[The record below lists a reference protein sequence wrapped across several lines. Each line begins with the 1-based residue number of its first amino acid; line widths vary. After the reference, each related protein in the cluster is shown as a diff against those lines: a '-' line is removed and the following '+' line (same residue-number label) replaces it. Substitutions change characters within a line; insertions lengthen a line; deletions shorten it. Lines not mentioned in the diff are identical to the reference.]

1 MLLVNR
7 ENGISQ
13 QTKKHKNQ
21 IIIFYQC
28 SGIDS
33 GAWIYLGDKIY
44 IQGAPE
50 NVKIKRG
57 DDFKAP
63 CMSMVSFFWDVFKK
77 VVEKV
82 YV

>member
-1 MLLVNR
+1 MLLGNR

-44 IQGAPE
+44 IQGVRE
-50 NVKIKRG
+50 
-57 DDFKAP
+57 
-63 CMSMVSFFWDVFKK
+63 DVRINR
-77 VVEKV
+77 
-82 YV
+82 

>member
-50 NVKIKRG
+50 NVKIKR
-57 DDFKAP
+57 
-63 CMSMVSFFWDVFKK
+63 
-77 VVEKV
+77 
-82 YV
+82 

>member
-1 MLLVNR
+1 MELFAPMMLGHWG
-7 ENGISQ
+7 NGIFQ

-50 NVKIKRG
+50 NVKIKR
-57 DDFKAP
+57 
-63 CMSMVSFFWDVFKK
+63 
-77 VVEKV
+77 
-82 YV
+82 